1 MEYRKL
7 SVIDYTTN
15 ATLKDI
21 RRIMMKFAGLLAVV
35 LRMTY
40 IKKVLKKDNRMTAF
54 ISIG

>member
-40 IKKVLKKDNRMTAF
+40 LKKGFEKR
-54 ISIG
+54 

>member
-35 LRMTY
+35 LRMTH
-40 IKKVLKKDNRMTAF
+40 LKKGFEKR
-54 ISIG
+54 